1 MLEVRDLHV
10 SYGKVRAV
18 QGVSL
23 DVGEGEIVALIGANG
38 AGKSSTMHAVCG
50 IERPA
55 GGQVRFLGVPIAR
68 LPPHRIMRRGI
79 VQVPEGRLIFGG
91 LTIAQNLRLGAYNVA
106 GGAKA
111 EADID
116 RVLEF
121 FPMLRDRLDE
131 RGAALSGGQAQMLA
145 LARGLMARPKL
156 LMLDEPSLGL
166 APIAAQEVFAP
177 DRQVA
182 GLGRDDPAG
191 RAERPSGPGDRGQG
205 LCPGKR
211 ADHTGRRGRAAC
223 RTRAAGQCLPGAATG
238 RVSDASLDREYCAV
252 GDADGERSRLGG

>member
-23 DVGEGEIVALIGANG
+23 DVEEGEIVALIGANG

-50 IERPA
+50 IERA
-55 GGQVRFLGVPIAR
+55 AQGQVRFLGHSITR

-106 GGAKA
+106 GRAKA

-166 APIAAQEVFAP
+166 APIAAQEVFALIP
-177 DRQVA
+177 RLRDAGVTILLVEQNVRQA
-182 GLGRDDPAG
+182 LAI
-191 RAERPSGPGDRGQG
+191 ADRGYV
-205 LCPGKR
+205 LES
-211 ADHTGRRGRAAC
+211 GRIILDG
-223 RTRAAGQCLPGAATG
+223 GAAELAEHELL
-238 RVSDASLDREYCAV
+238 VSAY
-252 GDADGERSRLGG
+252 LGLQRGG

>member
-1 MLEVRDLHV
+1 MLEIRDLQV

-23 DVGEGEIVALIGANG
+23 EVEEGEIVALIGANG

-55 GGQVRFLGVPIAR
+55 GGHIRFLGQAITR

-79 VQVPEGRLIFGG
+79 AQVPEGRLIFGG
-91 LTIAQNLRLGAYNVA
+91 LTIAQNLRLGAYNVPGRA
-106 GGAKA
+106 RAD
-111 EADID
+111 ADID
-116 RVLEF
+116 RVLEL

-166 APIAAQEVFAP
+166 APIAAQEVFTLIARLR
-177 DRQVA
+177 DSGVTILLVEQNVRQA
-182 GLGRDDPAG
+182 LAI
-191 RAERPSGPGDRGQG
+191 ADRGYVLEGGRIILDGKAVELAEHELLVSAYLG
-205 LCPGKR
+205 L
-211 ADHTGRRGRAAC
+211 
-223 RTRAAGQCLPGAATG
+223 Q
-238 RVSDASLDREYCAV
+238 RE
-252 GDADGERSRLGG
+252 G

>member
-1 MLEVRDLHV
+1 MLEIRDLQV

-18 QGVSL
+18 RGVSL
-23 DVGEGEIVALIGANG
+23 GVEEGEIVALIGANG

-55 GGQVRFLGVPIAR
+55 GGHIRFLGQAIAR

-79 VQVPEGRLIFGG
+79 AQVPEGRLIFGG

-106 GGAKA
+106 GRAKA

-116 RVLEF
+116 RVLEL

-166 APIAAQEVFAP
+166 APIAAQEVFALIARLR
-177 DRQVA
+177 DSGVTILLVEQNVRQA
-182 GLGRDDPAG
+182 LAI
-191 RAERPSGPGDRGQG
+191 ADRGYVLEGGRIILDGKAAELAEHELLVSAYLG
-205 LCPGKR
+205 LQ
-211 ADHTGRRGRAAC
+211 RG
-223 RTRAAGQCLPGAATG
+223 G
-238 RVSDASLDREYCAV
+238 
-252 GDADGERSRLGG
+252 